1 LAGACVFFFELVSE
15 LGLSF
20 FSRDGHGTM
29 DLPDLPKTEAAIIAQ
44 TNTFRLEHKLGALTA
59 NPALTAAAQS
69 FAEFLARNGKFGHEA
84 DGRKHNERI
93 RAAGY
98 RYCVAAE
105 NLALNQH
112 SNGFKTEKLAT
123 DAVTGWINSPPHRA
137 AMLHPFVTETGVGI
151 ARGPDSAPK
160 FLSVQLFGRPESFKY
175 EFKVENRT
183 PQRITYRFQEA
194 DQVLDSHTEVRTT
207 DCLPGSVTFD
217 LGHVKSTFETADGL
231 TFVIDRRADGLARVS
246 VDRAS
251 RARPQAKNG
260 GAKGV
265 R

>member
-1 LAGACVFFFELVSE
+1 
-15 LGLSF
+15 
-20 FSRDGHGTM
+20 M

-44 TNTFRLEHKLGALTA
+44 TNSFRAENKLGALTS
-59 NPALTAAAQS
+59 NPALMAAAQS
-69 FAEFLARNGKFGHEA
+69 FADFLARNGKFGHEA

-123 DAVTGWINSPPHRA
+123 DAVKGWINSPPHRA

-151 ARGPDSAPK
+151 AQGPDSAPK
-160 FLSVQLFGRPESFKY
+160 FISVQLFGRPETFKY
-175 EFKVENRT
+175 EFKIENRT
-183 PQRITYRFQEA
+183 QQRISYRFHEA
-194 DQVLDSHTEVRTT
+194 DQVLDARTEVTTT

-217 LGHVKSTFETADGL
+217 LGHVKSTFEAADGIA
-231 TFVIDRRADGLARVS
+231 FVVDRRSDGLAQVAVERLG
-246 VDRAS
+246 RAG
-251 RARPQAKNG
+251 ALIKNG
-260 GAKGV
+260 GTKSA